1 MFKSQPSET
10 HFLVI
15 TAVLVALM
23 GIPTFHTLTTEENK
37 PDELA
42 ASEISP
48 APASSPSR
56 SMASVAPY
64 AMKPKMLTAYD
75 VSCKKQG
82 LTKVNVDGTFVQF
95 QGKNCLKNFKAGDIE
110 IINKSNGYT
119 ASIFSSGS
127 DQYQTD
133 LIQLRSGDNEIAIRY
148 RERSGKPVEEVIH
161 VQSPKI

>member
-23 GIPTFHTLTTEENK
+23 GIPTFHTLTAEETA

-42 ASEISP
+42 TAEI
-48 APASSPSR
+48 APVQASSPVR
-56 SMASVAPY
+56 SVASVEPY
-64 AMKPKMLTAYD
+64 AVKPMMLTAYD

-82 LTKVNVDGTFVQF
+82 LVTLNVDGSYVQL
-95 QGKNCLKNFKAGDIE
+95 QGKNCLKNFKTGDIE
-110 IINKSNGYT
+110 IVNKSNGYT
-119 ASIFSSGS
+119 ASIFSSGN

-161 VQSPKI
+161 IRSPKI